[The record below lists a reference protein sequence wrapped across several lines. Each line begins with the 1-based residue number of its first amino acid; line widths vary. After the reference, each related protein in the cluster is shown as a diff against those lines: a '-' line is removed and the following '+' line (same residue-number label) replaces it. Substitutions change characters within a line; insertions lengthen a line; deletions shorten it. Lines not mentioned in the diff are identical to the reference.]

1 MNCFST
7 IPFKVALVCVTA
19 SILAS
24 LFSCSDE
31 ATVKTSVITPEY
43 TGAVVT
49 WILPETW
56 GENPDLAGPM
66 AGSFHI
72 KTEKGPQGRIGVM
85 PFRETVSSLEMA
97 NMFAR
102 EIGYGTLTNETLAPL
117 LENKTI
123 GTRDFEWIRLEEQK
137 TEEAQKTV
145 LLALYRKDSQTW
157 LFPFIGGRDLVDAE
171 LENFSLFLESTVLR
185 AGTEPIRALSQP
197 VSPSPAPAP
206 SGPTAPDWTI
216 PSNWTPGQASSMR
229 LASYKVN
236 DEQGNELDFSV
247 TSFPGDVGGLLAN
260 VNRWLGQIDVQ
271 PTDEE
276 GLKQFVRPIKIDGL
290 SAQLV
295 EASSADKTLYAAIL
309 MRDNRS
315 WFFKLTGNKT
325 LAEKEKQNFSAFLES
340 VCFHKP

>member
-7 IPFKVALVCVTA
+7 ISLKVAPVCVTI

-31 ATVKTSVITPEY
+31 AAVKTSVIAPEY
-43 TGAVVT
+43 TGPVVT

-56 GENPDLAGPM
+56 SENSGLAGPM
-66 AGSFHI
+66 VGSFHV
-72 KTEKGPQGRIGVM
+72 KTEEGPQGRIGVM
-85 PFRETVSSLEMA
+85 PFRESVSSLEMS
-97 NMFAR
+97 NMFAQ

-123 GTRDFEWIRLEEQK
+123 GTREFEWIRLEEQR
-137 TEEAQKTV
+137 TEETKKTV

-185 AGTEPIRALSQP
+185 AGTQPIRALSQS
-197 VSPSPAPAP
+197 VSPSPPPAP
-206 SGPTAPDWTI
+206 SGPIAPDWSI

-236 DEQGNELDFSV
+236 DGQGNELDFSV

-260 VNRWLGQIDVQ
+260 VNRWLGQIGVQ
-271 PTDEE
+271 PTDDE
-276 GLKQFVRPIKIDGL
+276 GLKEFVRPITIDGIP
-290 SAQLV
+290 AQLV
-295 EASSADKTLYAAIL
+295 EASSADETLYAAIL